1 LGLNPNFIPAA
12 QCAPP
17 GTLHHCEL
25 MIKVETSSHN
35 VQQQYVLCVV
45 ARLVQSS
52 VVLLI
57 HITFYCSALSHHQWL
72 GGSSGFIGYTVE
84 CMWLC
89 SRGCGCAAGD
99 VGVQGASVRVLW
111 VCRSTLR
118 PLVHHGVLCTRDSR
132 WLVGWL
138 RVVEVG

>member
-72 GGSSGFIGYTVE
+72 GGSMGGFIGCEVG
-84 CMWLC
+84 CMWPC
-89 SRGCGCAAGD
+89 SWGCGCAGGVGESV
-99 VGVQGASVRVLW
+99 VGVQVDIVSFGTSW
-111 VCRSTLR
+111 G
-118 PLVHHGVLCTRDSR
+118 PLYKRQSLI
-132 WLVGWL
+132 GWW
-138 RVVEVG
+138 R